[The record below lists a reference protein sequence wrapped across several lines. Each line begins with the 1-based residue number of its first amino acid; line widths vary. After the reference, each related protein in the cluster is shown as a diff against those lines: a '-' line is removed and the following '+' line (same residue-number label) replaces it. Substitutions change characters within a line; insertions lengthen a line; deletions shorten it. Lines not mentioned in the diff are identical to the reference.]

1 MVERFGDNTRN
12 SATTELGSVADF
24 GISLFDSAIA
34 RPYNA
39 TIGLIAPKIDL
50 SKDYNH
56 NSYAAKIGDFG
67 GTAVDIAL
75 ISKFAGSGV
84 SKALGAGAERG
95 MISASLAEN
104 KLLASTLTFS
114 TTGALYGGVFTP
126 GSIQDRLKNATV
138 DAATFGAMGAAS
150 TQFSK
155 FGFLGSPGN
164 RSLLQEMG
172 LGAMSGVPGG
182 IVNAEMTSLVNRN
195 GLTFDVRTL
204 GKSALYYGAFGAAM
218 GGITHGMTKGGE
230 MTRSWW
236 NESPTNAK
244 TQAAPV
250 EAATNDVVPK
260 NTAPVEAVA
269 KDVVPKNAAP
279 VEDVTKNAA
288 PIESAPKDAI
298 RKGVAPANN
307 TPVEAVSVE
316 PAPAEAVRGSGVPN
330 TEPIKFNIPETGNI
344 ELGRMMRDLPAADQI
359 RLAQEVFK
367 CRPNVPVG
375 SWMRLISAE
384 EMPNFLR
391 AAEQLYPG
399 TSLRTANYL
408 VETRNLRPPTPDS
421 PPVDFAAWERAIE
434 LVRAE
439 QSAQK

>member
-126 GSIQDRLKNATV
+126 GSFQDRLKNATV

-218 GGITHGMTKGGE
+218 GGITHGMTKGSE

-236 NESPTNAK
+236 NESSANAK
-244 TQAAPV
+244 T
-250 EAATNDVVPK
+250 
-260 NTAPVEAVA
+260 
-269 KDVVPKNAAP
+269 
-279 VEDVTKNAA
+279 
-288 PIESAPKDAI
+288 
-298 RKGVAPANN
+298 ANN

-316 PAPAEAVRGSGVPN
+316 LAPAEAVRGSGVPN